1 MVSAKLKPMSNIE
14 VLSSENLMYRE
25 LELDRQL
32 LARPEVIAQR
42 VEREL
47 IKRLQI
53 TAPHLLRNVIK

>member
-1 MVSAKLKPMSNIE
+1 
-14 VLSSENLMYRE
+14 MYRE